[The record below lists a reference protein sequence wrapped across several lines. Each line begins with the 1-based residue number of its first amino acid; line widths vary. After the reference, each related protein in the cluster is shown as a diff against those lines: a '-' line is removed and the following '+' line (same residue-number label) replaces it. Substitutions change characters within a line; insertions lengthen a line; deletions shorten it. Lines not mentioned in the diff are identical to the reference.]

1 MTSFTTT
8 TIVKSWP
15 VVLLTGIA
23 RGWRSIN
30 YSKLLSSFLLSIAVI
45 PGFCQSSGSGAS
57 LEPAAGLS
65 RASESLLQQ
74 SQSDQQGSAFPELSQ
89 LLQRAFM
96 QSPVPLKAERNVAAG
111 QARIEEANAAFL
123 PKLSTSLGAGRTDYG
138 ANASSNGQGDRSMT
152 ASQLVYDFGLSP
164 SLRDAASERMQAS
177 MQSARTEQSKLA
189 LAMLQAVLDWQRA
202 AQTLELA
209 KAFVQTRQ
217 QFLDLTSARAKEG
230 MNSPFDVQ
238 RAKAKLLEA
247 QDEVPTAER
256 RLQGAATRL
265 AELFGK
271 SFNPATLP
279 ARFQLPTTFADQ
291 KTSGSVSV
299 IEGLSSFR
307 EMRAM
312 ANALSHELNAEQ
324 SRLWGAINAEATH
337 SLSDVG
343 SSFERKRSSAVLVFR
358 SELLSGFA
366 QRARI
371 RQAAAR
377 LGESEYELERL
388 QRELTA
394 RIDAARQEW
403 EASERIQSTR
413 RDLLEE
419 MQKAELSTRELF
431 LFARA
436 SLSDVFRAQEDFMNA
451 AQKLLQA
458 SFDRQLAWYQWAYHQ
473 DQLLDTLSIRSP

>member
-1 MTSFTTT
+1 MTSSKNST
-8 TIVKSWP
+8 VLSLRP
-15 VVLLTGIA
+15 VSLIA
-23 RGWRSIN
+23 RITRDQHL
-30 YSKLLSSFLLSIAVI
+30 SKACSHLIGLALSIAFI
-45 PGFCQSSGSGAS
+45 PGYCQTTSLGAS

-65 RASESLLQQ
+65 RASESLLQL
-74 SQSDQQGSAFPELSQ
+74 SQSDQQGNAFPELSQ
-89 LLQRAFM
+89 LIQRAFM
-96 QSPVPLKAERNVAAG
+96 QSPVPLKTERNVAAG

-138 ANASSNGQGDRSMT
+138 ANASSSGQGDRSIT

-177 MQSARTEQSKLA
+177 MQSARSEQSKLA

-202 AQTLELA
+202 AQSLELA
-209 KAFVQTRQ
+209 KSFVKTRQ
-217 QFLDLTSARAKEG
+217 QFLDLTHARAKEG

-238 RAKAKLLEA
+238 RAQAKLLEA
-247 QDEVPTAER
+247 QDEVPPSER

-265 AELFGK
+265 GELFGK
-271 SFNPATLP
+271 SFNPSALP
-279 ARFQLPTTFADQ
+279 ARFQLPAALPSPQPSANTPT
-291 KTSGSVSV
+291 
-299 IEGLSSFR
+299 IESLSSFR
-307 EMRAM
+307 EMRAI
-312 ANALSHELNAEQ
+312 ANALTHELNAEQ
-324 SRLWGAINAEATH
+324 SRLWGAINAEASH

-388 QRELTA
+388 QRELQA

-413 RDLLEE
+413 RNLLEE

-436 SLSDVFRAQEDFMNA
+436 SLTDVFRAQEDFMNA
-451 AQKLLQA
+451 AQKLLQV